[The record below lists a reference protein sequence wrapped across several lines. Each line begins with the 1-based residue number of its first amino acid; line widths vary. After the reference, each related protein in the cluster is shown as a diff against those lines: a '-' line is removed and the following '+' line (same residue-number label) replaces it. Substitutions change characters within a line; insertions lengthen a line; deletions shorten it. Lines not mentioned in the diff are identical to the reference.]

1 MSRLERGVGAVT
13 HRASAPI
20 DDPVEA
26 EGSGD
31 TGDGARR
38 RRLDGAGFLSIG
50 APATDRDLVTIH
62 AGRPFHVRGP
72 SVGE

>member
-1 MSRLERGVGAVT
+1 MAVT

-26 EGSGD
+26 ECSGD
-31 TGDGARR
+31 TGNGAGG
-38 RRLDGAGFLSIG
+38 RRLDGADFLSIG
-50 APATDRDLVTIH
+50 APATGRDLVGVH